1 MRLCLAKIIGKRTHM
16 NTQEI
21 VSRCSAAAE
30 EFDRKEHRG
39 DGLQVIES
47 VCGGLTLIRDTFFA
61 RVHKDV
67 EIRVGMDSMVSPIS
81 EEKTEHTTK
90 EEIEIYQVVVSA
102 AAAEA
107 QAYVTDGGWY
117 RDWLA
122 QLRLGTFDAESRI
135 AGGSLITPASRPTTS
150 GWPSVTF
157 WRRFCPSRAGA
168 PLILLR
174 LLPPA
179 VQIATALA
187 FGKSADALRWRHE
200 QVEILPAIADCHR
213 CHGKLLENGEQCQM
227 CGNPLWT
234 FGWMTSAD
242 E

>member
-90 EEIEIYQVVVSA
+90 QEIEIYQVVVSA

-135 AGGSLITPASRPTTS
+135 ARRIAYYAGKSANDQRLAFSNVLATVLPES
-150 GWPSVTF
+150 G
-157 WRRFCPSRAGA
+157 RA